1 MFDLVRADL
10 HRALGA
16 NQAREMTFA
25 ALCRELFN
33 PGTQAIL
40 VYRLGSWIER
50 IPIPG
55 VRHLLKVVHFVL
67 QYFFAWRVGIFIPTK
82 ARIGPGIVIHTWGGG
97 VFIANT
103 TIGRNLT
110 IVGGGVQMDYDLP
123 GIGDDVWIAPG
134 TKVIGRVHFGDRSRT
149 APNTVLKTDLPADC
163 VAFGNPARIIGPIP
177 KGFAPSSPPAEN
189 ADESSKT
196 KVKN

>member
-10 HRALGA
+10 HRALRA

-40 VYRLGSWIER
+40 CYRLGSWIDR
-50 IPIPG
+50 IPVPG
-55 VRHLLKVVHFVL
+55 VRHLLKVFHFVL

-123 GIGDDVWIAPG
+123 SIGDDVWIAPG
-134 TKVIGRVHFGDRSRT
+134 TKVIGRVSFGDRART
-149 APNTVLKTDLPADC
+149 APNTVIKTDIPADC
-163 VAFGNPARIIGPIP
+163 VAFGNPARVIGPIP
-177 KGFAPSSPPAEN
+177 RGFAPSSTPDEN
-189 ADESSKT
+189 AGDSPKQAA
-196 KVKN
+196 N